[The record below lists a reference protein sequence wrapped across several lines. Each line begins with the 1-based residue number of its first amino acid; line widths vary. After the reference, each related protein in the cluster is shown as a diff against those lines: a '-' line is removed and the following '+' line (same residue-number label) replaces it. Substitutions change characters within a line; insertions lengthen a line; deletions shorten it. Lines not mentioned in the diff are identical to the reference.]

1 MLGTCTW
8 KIWAG
13 TVKGD
18 NLYAVVLN
26 PSEGPIE
33 LPALG
38 LKSENQPQQ
47 IQTIKLIGS
56 DDEVKFS
63 QSDDKLVLT
72 VPANRPSLYAAAF
85 KIEGVLLNEQ

>member
-38 LKSENQPQQ
+38 LKSENQPQ
-47 IQTIKLIGS
+47 
-56 DDEVKFS
+56 
-63 QSDDKLVLT
+63 
-72 VPANRPSLYAAAF
+72 
-85 KIEGVLLNEQ
+85 